1 MNLLR
6 HFTYDIL
13 TDPEMIKLAG
23 HDVRSAYKVSVEK
36 PERKTLLGKPKHRC
50 NDNILLKRILSFEA

>member
-1 MNLLR
+1 MNLLC
-6 HFTYDIL
+6 HFTYGIL

-36 PERKTLLGKPKHRC
+36 PERRHYLE
-50 NDNILLKRILSFEA
+50 NLSIDVMIISY